1 MEPSATEDRP
11 PGDGG
16 VSFLLDTD
24 ICSASM
30 RGNAL
35 IYNRFLQYS
44 GRLHI
49 SAVTLGEL
57 YVWALRAQASPKRM
71 QALLQLLNDV
81 HVLPVDDTVAR
92 KFGEVRAWQ
101 LDHGLG
107 SPELDLFNG
116 AVALVH
122 NFAMVTHN
130 GQDYA
135 NIPGLNI
142 DDWLAP

>member
-1 MEPSATEDRP
+1 M
-11 PGDGG
+11 
-16 VSFLLDTD
+16 SFLLDTD

-30 RGNAL
+30 KGITRV
-35 IYNRFLQYS
+35 YNRFLQYS

-49 SAVTLGEL
+49 STVTLGEL

-71 QALLQLLNDV
+71 QSLFKLLKDV
-81 HVLPVDDTVAR
+81 QVLPVDETVAR

-107 SPELDLFNG
+107 SPELDLLNG

-122 NFAMVTHN
+122 NLTMVTHN
-130 GQDYA
+130 LQDYD
-135 NIPGLNI
+135 NIPGLSR
-142 DDWLAP
+142 DDWLVP